1 MNRLAERAYYL
12 TGRYFIRVRKIM
24 EILAFRS
31 LHWDLSLQP
40 SLSRFICRRSGG
52 GISTLRDRPIRLLPL
67 WLMAA
72 CCAAGLAQQPLE
84 TYTWEQIK
92 DKFQTANPTI
102 RAGQLNIDESKAQEV
117 TAALRPNPDLS
128 FSADGTQLTP
138 HLGVYRPFAG
148 TQMSPAISYLHERAN
163 KRELRVE
170 SAKKGTIVAAS
181 QQEDLERNLLFTLRS
196 AFVQTLQAKAVL
208 GVAKENL
215 DYYDRVLGISRSQF
229 KAGDIAQLDLDR
241 LENQRIQYEQ
251 ELESAGVNLRTA
263 KITLLMLLND
273 RTPIERFDVTGAF
286 DFGGPLESLDD
297 YHRIALAARP
307 DLRAALESVDK
318 AKTDHQLAVSNGSTD
333 PTFSAWWTHNPSFN
347 NPYDYNTVGAS
358 VSIPL
363 RIFDRNQGEKERTEI
378 DIRRNQRLEDA
389 AAAQVFNDV
398 DSAYATVNSNL
409 NLLRS
414 YKEKY
419 LGQAVRIRDTMTF
432 AYQRGGAS
440 LLDFLS
446 AQNDYRT
453 VQLSYLNLVG
463 SYLTAVGQ
471 LNLAVGR
478 EVILQ

>member
-1 MNRLAERAYYL
+1 MLKRRL
-12 TGRYFIRVRKIM
+12 T
-24 EILAFRS
+24 
-31 LHWDLSLQP
+31 W
-40 SLSRFICRRSGG
+40 
-52 GISTLRDRPIRLLPL
+52 LLPL
-67 WLMAA
+67 CLLL
-72 CCAAGLAQQPLE
+72 AGVPCRLVLAQQTPAPRAQE
-84 TYTWEQIK
+84 TYTWQQIK
-92 DKFQTANPTI
+92 DKFEAANPTL

-117 TAALRPNPDLS
+117 TAALRPNPDFGL
-128 FSADGTQLTP
+128 SADGTQLTP
-138 HLGVYRPFAG
+138 YQGIYRPFSG
-148 TQMSPAISYLHERAN
+148 TQISPSISYLHERAN
-163 KRELRVE
+163 KRELRLE
-170 SAKKGTIVAAS
+170 SAKKGTTVAAS
-181 QQEDLERNLLFTLRS
+181 QQEDLERNLLFNLRN
-196 AFVQTLQAKAVL
+196 AFVQTLQAKAIL

-215 DYYDRVLGISRSQF
+215 NYYDRVLAISRSQL
-229 KAGDIAQLDLDR
+229 KVGDIAQVDLDR
-241 LENQRIQYEQ
+241 LEIQRVQYEQ
-251 ELESAGVNLRTA
+251 ELESADVNLRTA

-286 DFGGPLESLDD
+286 DFGGPLESLDE

-347 NPYDYNTVGAS
+347 NPYDYNTIGAS

-389 AAAQVFNDV
+389 AEAQVFNDV

-409 NLLRS
+409 NLLRP

-419 LGQAVRIRDTMTF
+419 LGQATRIRDTITF

-440 LLDFLS
+440 LLDFLN

>member
-1 MNRLAERAYYL
+1 MSISRAPGSLLAA
-12 TGRYFIRVRKIM
+12 I
-24 EILAFRS
+24 
-31 LHWDLSLQP
+31 P
-40 SLSRFICRRSGG
+40 
-52 GISTLRDRPIRLLPL
+52 
-67 WLMAA
+67 AA
-72 CCAAGLAQQPLE
+72 CALLIAAVLTPRMSAQ
-84 TYTWEQIK
+84 TAFTWEQIK
-92 DKFQTANPTI
+92 EKFESTNPTL

-117 TAALRPNPDLS
+117 TAALRPNPDFGL
-128 FSADGTQLTP
+128 SADGTQLTP
-138 HLGVYRPFAG
+138 YQGIYRPFAG
-148 TQMSPAISYLHERAN
+148 TQISPSISYLHERAN

-170 SAKKGTIVAAS
+170 SAKKGTTVAAS
-181 QQEDLERNLLFTLRS
+181 QQEDLQRNLLFNLRN
-196 AFVQTLQAKAVL
+196 AFVQTLQAKAIL

-215 DYYDRVLGISRSQF
+215 VYYDHVLDIGRSQL
-229 KAGDIAQLDLDR
+229 KAGDIAQVDLDR
-241 LENQRIQYEQ
+241 LEIQRVQYEQ
-251 ELESAGVNLRTA
+251 ELESADVSLRTA

-273 RTPIERFDVTGAF
+273 RTPIERFDVTGPF
-286 DFGGPLESLDD
+286 DFGGTLEPLEE
-297 YHRIALAARP
+297 YHRMAFAARP

-318 AKTDHQLAVSNGSTD
+318 AKTDHQLAISNGSTD

-378 DIRRNQRLEDA
+378 DIRRNQRLQDA

-398 DSAYATVNSNL
+398 DSAYASVNSNL
-409 NLLRS
+409 NLLRP

-419 LGQAVRIRDTMTF
+419 LGQATRIRDTITF

-440 LLDFLS
+440 LLDFLN

-463 SYLTAVGQ
+463 TYLTAVGQ